1 MGDAGSGGCSPS
13 GPPVDLTMK
22 VAGVHWWYRT
32 RSHAAELT
40 AGEGG
45 GRFRV
50 PAAWEAAAQL
60 QAGCLPA
67 AGPTRMASTPPLAA
81 ARRAAALPAYCA
93 AAGWPPRPMYRMYRR
108 TAGYFNTDQ
117 RDGYRDIL
125 ELCAVRGE
133 G

>member
-45 GRFRV
+45 GAL
-50 PAAWEAAAQL
+50 PG
-60 QAGCLPA
+60 AGCLGSCSPA
-67 AGPTRMASTPPLAA
+67 SGRLLA
-81 ARRAAALPAYCA
+81 RCRSNPH
-93 AAGWPPRPMYRMYRR
+93 G
-108 TAGYFNTDQ
+108 
-117 RDGYRDIL
+117 
-125 ELCAVRGE
+125 
-133 G
+133 